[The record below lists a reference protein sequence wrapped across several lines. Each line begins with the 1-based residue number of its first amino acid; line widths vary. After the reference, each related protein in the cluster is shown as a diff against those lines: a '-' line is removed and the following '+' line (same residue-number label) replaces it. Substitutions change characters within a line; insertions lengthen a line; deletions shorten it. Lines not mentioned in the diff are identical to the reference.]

1 MSDTITSAAIPIDTM
16 SINNNNNNK
25 SSNTKS
31 LELFEE
37 NENEKP
43 PLSKFL
49 NQIINFH
56 SIMPSSKEM
65 NDKLENNNIKNNE
78 VSNNFLL
85 LKQSS
90 NTIVSTLFEK

>member
-1 MSDTITSAAIPIDTM
+1 MSSISNNSQKDNNLIPLEII
-16 SINNNNNNK
+16 SGFSKK
-25 SSNTKS
+25 SSGDGKS
-31 LELFEE
+31 MELFEE

-65 NDKLENNNIKNNE
+65 NDELETTNNTE
-78 VSNNFLL
+78 VC
-85 LKQSS
+85 
-90 NTIVSTLFEK
+90 LF